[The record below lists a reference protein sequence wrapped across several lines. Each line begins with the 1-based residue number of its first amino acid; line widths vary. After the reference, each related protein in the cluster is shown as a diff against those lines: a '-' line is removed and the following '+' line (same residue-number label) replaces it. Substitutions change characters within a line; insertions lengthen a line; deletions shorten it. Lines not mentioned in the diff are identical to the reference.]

1 MKQNNINFTK
11 RKVKLFRKGR
21 FVGLVKEDF
30 HQEKIKTDWNY
41 LNLEILN

>member
-1 MKQNNINFTK
+1 M

-30 HQEKIKTDWNY
+30 HQEKIKTNWND
-41 LNLEILN
+41 LELTTIN